1 MKLNALALMLAVSA
15 AGVVA
20 ADAQV
25 IIEERRDPAIV
36 IERDRPETSVTIE
49 ERRGILD
56 REKTITRE
64 TTGAGVDCESK
75 TVHKKDV
82 LGSKTTTKTECD

>member
-64 TTGAGVDCESK
+64 TTGAGVDCSSK